1 MFEQNPGQPKP
12 LMEVIKSRGLLG
24 TLTNL
29 KASKKDVA
37 AKKKAILNERL
48 KAKPPKENIF
58 YSIEK
63 IKPKYEKREVEGSM
77 RRVMVDPGHYER
89 IGMKPTMGEA
99 GQDEVYRERLTKKET
114 KTYLKAKRSTD
125 DEKYRPWFEMRK
137 ALKESKPYFKGPDI
151 TKRKRKSWK
160 EQAGDKALGIKNK
173 IKQSYGFGKAPDIFG
188 QALEEQAA
196 AAKVGGGIVGP
207 GAKPGAGRGQASFCD
222 AKGVCRQVNP
232 D

>member
-1 MFEQNPGQPKP
+1 MNPGSPKP

-24 TLTNL
+24 TLTNIKAARKDVRQKKQDIL
-29 KASKKDVA
+29 KAELA
-37 AKKKAILNERL
+37 AKK
-48 KAKPPKENIF
+48 PKENIF

-63 IKPKYEKREVEGSM
+63 VKPKYEQREIEGSM

-99 GQDEVYRERLTKKET
+99 GREEVYRERLTPKET

-137 ALKESKPYFKGPDI
+137 ALKESKPYFKGPGT
-151 TKRKRKSWK
+151 TKRMKKMWK
-160 EQAGDKALGIKNK
+160 EQSGDKAFGVKNK
-173 IKQSYGFGKAPDIFG
+173 IKLAYGFGKQPDMLAKAFSAEY
-188 QALEEQAA
+188 QAN
-196 AAKVGGGIVGP
+196 KSGGGIVGP
-207 GAKPGAGRGQASFCD
+207 GPTPGAGSNQSFCT
-222 AKGVCRQVNP
+222 AKGICRQVNP